1 LYVYVTENMPKV
13 IIHTNLKEANI
24 LVGFEHKVAQTVG
37 DSQLSSGGMLFHSS
51 LNRRYKDNA
60 KS

>member
-1 LYVYVTENMPKV
+1 MPKV
-13 IIHTNLKEANI
+13 IIHTNLKEANVP
-24 LVGFEHKVAQTVG
+24 VGFEHKVAQTVA